1 MFCKD
6 CLVLFLLPL
15 FKLLELFKMLLGCL
29 VLNLILEMF
38 SLISDNFDFLD
49 CLFMLQL
56 RLVESVGQLKYL
68 LALLDVCLAHLGV
81 VFFDFIDF
89 GSANLFQ

>member
-1 MFCKD
+1 M
-6 CLVLFLLPL
+6 LFLLPL

-68 LALLDVCLAHLGV
+68 LALLDVCLAHRGV

-89 GSANLFQ
+89 GSTNFFQ